1 MPWTRL
7 NPASV
12 VQGLRAQCQP
22 GDEDY
27 AEQALAHLCGA
38 LLSGMYVAVE
48 DNNGRLFVGT
58 EAEAVDHMMAQSGQ

>member
-22 GDEDY
+22 NNEDY
-27 AEQALAHLCGA
+27 AEQALAHVREA
-38 LLSGMYVAVE
+38 LLSGAYIAVE